1 MITGILIVN
10 LVLNS
15 LIINGQDACVINVN
29 TGKEWIVNQ
38 PTENNCSD
46 IAKEVMEMARRD
58 YPAAAITMT
67 INGRSLNEI

>member
-15 LIINGQDACVINVN
+15 LIINGQDACIINVN

-38 PTENNCSD
+38 PTKNNCSD
-46 IAKEVMEMARRD
+46 IAKEVMKMARRD
-58 YPAAAITMT
+58 YPGAAITMT